1 MENQEWDKELDEI
14 LKDLGVDGSPIDAIH
29 EKLKNEFD
37 KVLNIGFIGSP
48 GVGKSTL
55 MNKIAGRKIADSGV
69 NPGVKVTPFAWGE
82 NDSIV
87 FWDLPGYNGLPKEHN
102 VEQYWEFHNLE
113 EMDILICMFSNK
125 LTEDDAHFFKLAIQ
139 HAQDVIFV
147 RSKSD
152 DIYDDELSVEELKAE
167 IEETYIKKLFGPQ
180 FTLLFVS
187 SRTGE
192 GLAELQDT
200 IANRLSSDLQEKFY
214 RNAKAYSQSFLVAKE
229 KASLKTVLWYSTLS
243 AGAGLVPVGAGI
255 LIDIPSNIKMIKAIG
270 NHFALTPKRLALL
283 EEQETEKMKEYNV
296 FLNVLKHGIG
306 AKELYLP
313 LLKRFAP
320 EVVAARAGQII
331 PVLGAGAGFSL
342 TFFMGKR
349 AINSCKVIAQDILEK
364 EIEAINGTLVH

>member
-1 MENQEWDKELDEI
+1 LSIYYSGGNGTVL
-14 LKDLGVDGSPIDAIH
+14 A
-29 EKLKNEFD
+29 N

-55 MNKIAGRKIADSGV
+55 MNKIAGKKIADAGM

-82 NDSIV
+82 NDSII

-102 VEQYWEFHNLE
+102 VEQYWEYHKLE

-125 LTEDDAHFFKLAIQ
+125 LNEDDAHFFKLAIK

-152 DIYDDELSVEELKAE
+152 DIYDDELSIEELKAE

-180 FTLLFVS
+180 FSLLFVS

-192 GLAELQDT
+192 GLAELQET

-214 RNAKAYSQSFLVAKE
+214 RNAKAYSQSFLEKKE

-243 AGAGLVPVGAGI
+243 AGVGLVPVGAGI
-255 LIDIPSNIKMIKAIG
+255 LIDIPSNIKMIKEIG

-283 EEQETEKMKEYNV
+283 EQQETEKMKEYNV

-313 LLKRFAP
+313 LLKWFAP
-320 EVVAARAGQII
+320 EVVAGRASQII
-331 PVLGAGAGFSL
+331 PILGAGAGFSL

-349 AINSCKVIAQDILEK
+349 AINSCKIIAQDILEK